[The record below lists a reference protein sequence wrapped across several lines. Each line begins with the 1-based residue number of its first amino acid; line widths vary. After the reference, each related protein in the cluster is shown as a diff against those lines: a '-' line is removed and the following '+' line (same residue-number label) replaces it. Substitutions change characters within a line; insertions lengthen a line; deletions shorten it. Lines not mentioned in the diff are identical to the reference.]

1 MKIRYANLDDAEIL
15 TKNNVLLARES
26 EKLTIDY
33 KTVFAGVKALL
44 SDQTK
49 GFYLVAEEDN
59 NIIGQMMITF
69 EWSDWHNKNVW
80 WLQSVYVDESWRQ
93 KGVFTKL
100 FEAVKKPAR
109 KNNVDVLR
117 LYVYKSNIDAKKTY
131 IASGMQEQSYSIY
144 QISLES

>member
-1 MKIRYANLDDAEIL
+1 MKIRYANCNDAEKI
-15 TKNNVLLARES
+15 TSNNVFLARES
-26 EKLTIDY
+26 EKLTIEY

-69 EWSDWHNKNVW
+69 EWSDWYNKNVW
-80 WLQSVYVDESWRQ
+80 WLQSVYVDESWRR
-93 KGVFTKL
+93 KGVFRQL
-100 FEAVKKPAR
+100 FEAIKKTAR

-117 LYVYKSNIDAKKTY
+117 LYVYNSN
-131 IASGMQEQSYSIY
+131 S
-144 QISLES
+144 

>member
-1 MKIRYANLDDAEIL
+1 MKIRYANLDDAEKI

-26 EKLTIDY
+26 EKLTIEY

-69 EWSDWHNKNVW
+69 EWSDWYNKNVW
-80 WLQSVYVDESWRQ
+80 WLQSVYTDESWRR
-93 KGVFTKL
+93 KGVFTQL
-100 FEAVKKPAR
+100 FEAIKKLLVKIMSMFSVSMSITAIVKLKRPIWHQECRR
-109 KNNVDVLR
+109 KLIV
-117 LYVYKSNIDAKKTY
+117 
-131 IASGMQEQSYSIY
+131 SIKCH
-144 QISLES
+144 